1 MNNHKAMQNKLD
13 ITEQTDFIFRVYL
26 QLNMVK
32 KSFRMLS
39 SCVCQTR
46 QGKEDVFLLWES
58 IFFNIRI
65 HLKKNTPVKF

>member
-1 MNNHKAMQNKLD
+1 MNNHKSMQNKLD
-13 ITEQTDFIFRVYL
+13 ATEQTDLIFSVYL

-32 KSFRMLS
+32 KSFRILS

-58 IFFNIRI
+58 IFFNI
-65 HLKKNTPVKF
+65 K

>member
-46 QGKEDVFLLWES
+46 QGKEDVFLL
-58 IFFNIRI
+58 
-65 HLKKNTPVKF
+65 

>member
-1 MNNHKAMQNKLD
+1 MNNHKAMQNKPD
-13 ITEQTDFIFRVYL
+13 VTEQTDFIFRVYL

-46 QGKEDVFLLWES
+46 QGKEDVFLL
-58 IFFNIRI
+58 
-65 HLKKNTPVKF
+65 